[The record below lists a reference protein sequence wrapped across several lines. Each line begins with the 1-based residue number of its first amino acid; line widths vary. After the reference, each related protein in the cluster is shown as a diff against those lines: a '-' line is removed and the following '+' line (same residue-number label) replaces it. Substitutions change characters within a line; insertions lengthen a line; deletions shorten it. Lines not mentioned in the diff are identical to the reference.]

1 MSVIRESD
9 FVGIS
14 NRFEI
19 VPAAKYEV
27 RWKMSLSTFLGWPNF
42 IACFRHLSPMEPLNF
57 ANTCIRLCQA
67 KAAAQLMLRD
77 VTIRLAILSSVALD
91 NGSAQ
96 VPALGVVR
104 STNSAVPPFF
114 STSPITSSFYLPFA
128 ALNAIADDAN
138 APQIVELNY
147 KSGPRIYNVTRTLE
161 SRCCRR

>member
-1 MSVIRESD
+1 MGQRKSQ
-9 FVGIS
+9 
-14 NRFEI
+14 
-19 VPAAKYEV
+19 
-27 RWKMSLSTFLGWPNF
+27 
-42 IACFRHLSPMEPLNF
+42 SPG
-57 ANTCIRLCQA
+57 
-67 KAAAQLMLRD
+67 
-77 VTIRLAILSSVALD
+77 VA
-91 NGSAQ
+91 
-96 VPALGVVR
+96 R